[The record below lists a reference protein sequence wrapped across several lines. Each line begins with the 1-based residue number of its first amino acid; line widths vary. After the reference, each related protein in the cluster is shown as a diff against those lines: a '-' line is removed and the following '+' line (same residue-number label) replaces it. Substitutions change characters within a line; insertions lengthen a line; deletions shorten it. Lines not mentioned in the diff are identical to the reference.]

1 MLATYMYLVFIDIFL
16 LNALLSIIL
25 KQPYPKIAYYKIG
38 PPEPAW
44 KSVSSSFFQLSVFG
58 LYFVFHRT
66 SSMDIIIK
74 ESF

>member
-1 MLATYMYLVFIDIFL
+1 MLATCMYLVFIDIFL

-44 KSVSSSFFQLSVFG
+44 KWFPAHSFNCQFLDYILFFIERLVW
-58 LYFVFHRT
+58 
-66 SSMDIIIK
+66 M
-74 ESF
+74 